1 MRTDEQDWIGVF
13 VDNGAPEASRPP
25 AVLLAGVGD
34 DAAVLAKLL
43 ARQKFAVTHV
53 SDGWAALNCIRER
66 PPDVVILHED
76 LPGLG
81 GTEVCRLAKPDQCR
95 RLLPIVL
102 LLPDCG
108 SSEER
113 LEAIEVGVDHM
124 VSAPIDVNEVIA
136 RVRALARQK
145 RYTDD
150 FEPAASVMTTLATM
164 IEAHDRYS
172 EGHCHRMANHA
183 AALGRRIGLSADELH
198 VLHRG
203 AFLHDIGML
212 AIPDAVLL
220 KPAGLD
226 AEERALI
233 QSHTIVGELLISNL
247 RSLQAVRG
255 IVRHHHERRDG
266 SGYPDGLQ
274 GDDIPLS
281 AQIVGLVDVF
291 EAMTSPRPYRRSVSP
306 KEALAV
312 LHRQT
317 QKGWHRQDLLDAFV
331 HTVDVA

>member
-1 MRTDEQDWIGVF
+1 MRTDDQDWISELVATVGT
-13 VDNGAPEASRPP
+13 ETSKP
-25 AVLLAGVGD
+25 AVLLAGGGG
-34 DAAVLAKLL
+34 DAAVLSELL
-43 ARQKFAVTHV
+43 TRDGFVVTHV
-53 SDGWAALNCIRER
+53 SDGWAALDCLRR
-66 PPDVVILHED
+66 SPPDVAILGQD

-102 LLPDCG
+102 VLPDCG

-113 LEAIEVGVDHM
+113 LESIEAGVDHM
-124 VSAPIDVNEVIA
+124 VSQPFDANELIA
-136 RVRALARQK
+136 KVHALVRQK

-150 FEPAASVMTTLATM
+150 FELAASVMTTLSTM
-164 IEAHDRYS
+164 IDARERYS

-183 AALGRRIGLSADELH
+183 ATLGRRIGLSGDKIH
-198 VLHRG
+198 VLRRG

-220 KPAGLD
+220 KPTGLD

-233 QSHTIVGELLISNL
+233 QSHTVVGESLISNL
-247 RSLQAVRG
+247 RSLQPVRG

-274 GDDIPLS
+274 GDDIPLP
-281 AQIVGLVDVF
+281 AQIVGLVDTF
-291 EAMTSPRPYRRSVSP
+291 EAMTSPRPYRRTVSP
-306 KEALAV
+306 TEALA
-312 LHRQT
+312 LLRRQT
-317 QKGWHRQDLLDAFV
+317 QKGWHRQDLFDEFV
-331 HTVDVA
+331 HIIDAA